1 MFKSPLKQL
10 RQSIW
15 LSEVPDNISVPAIGS
30 EQASVIPTE
39 KATLDE
45 VAFAELAISRE
56 ASALSRVSSSL
67 SEVVKLARKQ
77 GARGVDNAVAAAI
90 RELAE
95 RK

>member
-1 MFKSPLKQL
+1 LFKSPLKLL

-15 LSEVPDNISVPAIGS
+15 LSEVPDNISVPAIGG
-30 EQASVIPTE
+30 EPASVIPIE

-56 ASALSRVSSSL
+56 VSALSRVSSSL
-67 SEVVKLARKQ
+67 SEIVKLARKQ
-77 GARGVDNAVAAAI
+77 GARGVDNAVAAAV
-90 RELAE
+90 RELGE

>member
-15 LSEVPDNISVPAIGS
+15 LSEVPANISVPAIGS
-30 EQASVIPTE
+30 APASVIPIE

-56 ASALSRVSSSL
+56 ASALIGVSSSL
-67 SEVVKLARKQ
+67 SQIVKLARKQ
-77 GARGVDNAVAAAI
+77 GARGVDNAVDAAV
-90 RELAE
+90 RELGE

>member
-1 MFKSPLKQL
+1 MFRSPLKQL

-15 LSEVPDNISVPAIGS
+15 LSEAPDNISVPAIGA
-30 EQASVIPTE
+30 EPASVIPIE

-56 ASALSRVSSSL
+56 VSALSRLRCSL
-67 SEVVKLARKQ
+67 AEIVNLARKQ
-77 GARGVDNAVAAAI
+77 GDRGVDNAVAAAV

>member
-30 EQASVIPTE
+30 APASVIPIE

-56 ASALSRVSSSL
+56 ASALIGVSSSL
-67 SEVVKLARKQ
+67 SQIVKLARKQ
-77 GARGVDNAVAAAI
+77 GARGIDNAVDAAV
-90 RELAE
+90 RELGE